1 MKKLLTIGL
10 LTATFATAMNAQ
22 PKLASDNI
30 DEVLK
35 AMTLEEKAK
44 LLVGG
49 ANNFFGANAVVGGE
63 ADLVAGAAGTSP
75 AIPRLGIPA
84 TVLTDGPAGV
94 RINPTRKGT
103 DKTYYAT
110 AFPIGS
116 CLASTWNT
124 ELVSKVGEA
133 IGNETKEYRCDV
145 ILGPGMN
152 LHRNPLCGRNF
163 EYYSEDPLLTGK
175 IAAAYIQGVQS
186 QGAGV
191 SAKHFAVNS
200 QETDRTAVDERVS
213 QRAARELYLRGFEIA
228 VRESDPWTI
237 MASYNQVNGQY
248 SMGNHDLLTKILRED
263 WGYKGIVMTD
273 WIGIREGLETISE
286 VHAGNDL
293 MEPGQPA
300 QVEEIIKGVKEGKLD
315 IADVDRNVRRMLEY
329 IVKTP
334 SFRQYPAS
342 NNPDFKAHAAI
353 TRQSAAEG
361 IVLLK
366 NNGALPFRTEGNHN
380 SQFSARACSLSSER
394 TLNSQLIKT
403 VALFGENS
411 YDFLS
416 GGTGSGCVHP
426 PYVVDMLQG
435 LENAG
440 IKSSATLTDI
450 YRKYIDYARIKFQA
464 ERHPA
469 KWFQTEMMGQQKY
482 PEISLSPIAINKEVQ
497 AADAAIITIGRQ
509 AGEGIDRDIDTEF
522 NLIPEERALIT
533 DVCNAF
539 HAAGKPVIVIINS
552 GSVIETASWSSYPD
566 AILCAWQPGMEGGN
580 SIADLLTGKV
590 NPSGKLTM
598 TWPIAATDHASTKNF
613 PGNIDDY
620 TFQMMVGNKMPVPGH
635 AYTNHEEDIYVGY
648 RFFDTFN
655 KEVAYPFGFGLSY
668 TTFAFSK
675 PVVKLSTLRS
685 ALPLGSSKNSQLST
699 LNSQL
704 STLNSQL
711 STVQVS
717 ITVKNTGAVSGKEVA
732 QVYVQ
737 APKGRLEKPVQE
749 LKAFAKTRELQ
760 PGESQTLTMTIPV
773 RDLAS
778 FDEAG
783 SQWITEAGTYTFRIG
798 NNSRNIAATAQ
809 LKIAEYTE
817 KTTNAL
823 APQQPLKLLKQ

>member
-1 MKKLLTIGL
+1 MKRLLTTCL
-10 LTATFATAMNAQ
+10 LATTFAMTTNAQ
-22 PKLASDNI
+22 VQLRADNI
-30 DEVLK
+30 DEVIK

-49 ANNFFGANAVVGGE
+49 ANNFFSANAVVGGE

-94 RINPTRKGT
+94 RIDPTRKGT

-124 ELVSKVGEA
+124 ELVNKVGQA

-191 SAKHFAVNS
+191 SAKHFAINS

-228 VRESDPWTI
+228 VRESNPWTV
-237 MASYNQVNGQY
+237 MSSYNQINGQY
-248 SMGNHDLLTKILRED
+248 SMGNRDLLTKILRED
-263 WGYKGIVMTD
+263 WGFKGIVMTD
-273 WIGIREGLETISE
+273 WIGIREGLPTITE
-286 VHAGNDL
+286 VLAGNDL

-300 QVEEIIKGVKEGKLD
+300 QVNEIIEGVKSGKLD

-334 SFRQYPAS
+334 SFKKYPAS
-342 NNPDFKAHAAI
+342 NNPDFVAHAAI
-353 TRQSAAEG
+353 TRQSANEG

-366 NNGALPFRTEGNHN
+366 NNGTLPWKNGN
-380 SQFSARACSLSSER
+380 
-394 TLNSQLIKT
+394 IKT

-426 PYVVDMLQG
+426 PYVVDMLEG
-435 LENAG
+435 LKNAG
-440 IKSSATLTDI
+440 IKSSETLTDI
-450 YRKYIDYARIKFQA
+450 YRKYIEFAKVKFQA

-469 KWFQTEMMGQQKY
+469 KWYQNEYFGQQKY
-482 PEISLSPIAINKEVQ
+482 PEIGLDPICVNKEVNG
-497 AADAAIITIGRQ
+497 ADAAIITIGRQ
-509 AGEGIDRDIDTEF
+509 AGEGVDRDINTEF
-522 NLIPEERALIT
+522 NLNAEERALIT

-552 GSVIETASWSSYPD
+552 GSVIETASWSGYPD

-613 PGNIDDY
+613 PGQIDDY
-620 TFQMMVGNKMPVPGH
+620 SLQMMIGNKTPIPGH

-648 RFFDTFN
+648 RYFDTFGRD
-655 KEVAYPFGFGLSY
+655 VAYPFGFGLSY

-675 PVVKLSTLRS
+675 PVVK
-685 ALPLGSSKNSQLST
+685 AKGKDA
-699 LNSQL
+699 
-704 STLNSQL
+704 
-711 STVQVS
+711 VEVS
-717 ITVKNTGAVSGKEVA
+717 ITVKNTGSVSGKEVA
-732 QVYVQ
+732 QVYVK
-737 APKGRLEKPVQE
+737 APKGNLEKPAQE
-749 LKAFAKTRELQ
+749 LKAFAKSRELK
-760 PGESQTLTMTIPV
+760 PGESEVLTMTIPV
-773 RDLAS
+773 RMLAS
-778 FDEAG
+778 FDEAN
-783 SQWITEAGTYTFRIG
+783 SQWLTEAGTYTFCIG
-798 NNSRNIAATAQ
+798 NSSRNIAATAT
-809 LKIAEYTE
+809 LKLGEYTE

-823 APQQPLKLLKQ
+823 APQHKLNLLKQ

>member
-1 MKKLLTIGL
+1 MSSKKLFLIGMIASM
-10 LTATFATAMNAQ
+10 TMTTVNAQ
-22 PKLASDNI
+22 PQLRTDNI
-30 DEVLK
+30 DEVIK

-49 ANNFFGANAVVGGE
+49 ANNFFGTGAVVGGE

-94 RINPTRKGT
+94 RIDPTRKGT
-103 DKTYYAT
+103 TKTYYAT

-200 QETDRTAVDERVS
+200 QETDRTSVDERVS

-237 MASYNQVNGQY
+237 MASYNKVNGQF
-248 SMGNHDLLTKILRED
+248 SMGNRDLLTSILRDD

-273 WIGIREGLETISE
+273 WIGIRKGLPTITE
-286 VHAGNDL
+286 VQAGNDL

-300 QVEEIIKGVKEGKLD
+300 QVQEIIEGVKNGKLD
-315 IADVDRNVRRMLEY
+315 IKDVDRNVRRILEY

-334 SFRQYPAS
+334 SFHKYPAS

-361 IVLLK
+361 IVMLK
-366 NNGALPFRTEGNHN
+366 NNGALPWKDGK
-380 SQFSARACSLSSER
+380 
-394 TLNSQLIKT
+394 IKT

-450 YRKYIDYARIKFQA
+450 YRKYIEFAKVKFQA

-482 PEISLSPIAINKEVQ
+482 PEIGISPIAINKEIE

-522 NLIPEERALIT
+522 NLVPEELALIK

-539 HAAGKPVIVIINS
+539 HTAGKPVIVIINS
-552 GSVIETASWSSYPD
+552 GSVIETASWSGYPD

-598 TWPIAATDHASTKNF
+598 TWPLAATDHPSTKNY
-613 PGNIDDY
+613 PGTMDFY
-620 TFQMMVGNKMPVPGH
+620 TYQVTRGYTGQVAGYD
-635 AYTNHEEDIYVGY
+635 YTNHEEDIYVGY
-648 RFFDTFN
+648 RFFDSFDKN
-655 KEVAYPFGFGLSY
+655 VAYPFGFGLSY
-668 TTFAFSK
+668 TTFEYSK
-675 PVVKLSTLRS
+675 PAVKVN
-685 ALPLGSSKNSQLST
+685 GDN
-699 LNSQL
+699 
-704 STLNSQL
+704 
-711 STVQVS
+711 
-717 ITVKNTGAVSGKEVA
+717 ITVNVTIKNTGKVAGKEIA
-732 QVYVQ
+732 QVYVA
-737 APKGRLEKPVQE
+737 APQGQLEKPNHE
-749 LKAFAKTRELQ
+749 LKGFAKTRELK
-760 PGESQTLTMTIPV
+760 PGESQTLTIQMAK

-778 FDEAG
+778 FDEA
-783 SQWITEAGTYTFRIG
+783 
-798 NNSRNIAATAQ
+798 NSRWFVESGQYAFEIGASSRDIREIVNANLT
-809 LKIAEYTE
+809 EYTE
-817 KTTNAL
+817 TVSNAL
-823 APQQPLKLLKQ
+823 APKEKLNLLKR

>member
-10 LTATFATAMNAQ
+10 FTATFTMTTNAQ
-22 PKLASDNI
+22 PQLRADNI

-49 ANNFFGANAVVGGE
+49 ANNFFGTGAVVGGE

-94 RINPTRKGT
+94 RIDPTRKGT

-175 IAAAYIQGVQS
+175 IAAAYINGVQS

-248 SMGNHDLLTKILRED
+248 SMGNHDLLTKILRDD

-334 SFRQYPAS
+334 SFHQYPAS
-342 NNPDFKAHAAI
+342 NAPDFKAHAAI

-366 NNGALPFRTEGNHN
+366 NNGVLPFRTEG
-380 SQFSARACSLSSER
+380 SLSPLTSHH
-394 TLNSQLIKT
+394 SPLIKT

-469 KWFQTEMMGQQKY
+469 KWFQTEYMGQQKY
-482 PEISLSPIAINKEVQ
+482 PEISLSPIAIGKEVQ

-522 NLIPEERALIT
+522 NLIPEERSLIV

-539 HAAGKPVIVIINS
+539 HAEGKPVIVIINS

-620 TFQMMVGNKMPVPGH
+620 SFQMMVGNKMPIPGH

-648 RFFDTFN
+648 RYFDTFN
-655 KEVAYPFGFGLSY
+655 REVAYPFGFGLSY
-668 TTFAFSK
+668 TTFEMSK
-675 PVVKLSTLRS
+675 PAVKAKGNS
-685 ALPLGSSKNSQLST
+685 A
-699 LNSQL
+699 
-704 STLNSQL
+704 
-711 STVQVS
+711 VEVS
-717 ITVKNTGAVSGKEVA
+717 VTVKNTGTVAGKEVA
-732 QVYVQ
+732 QVYVT
-737 APKGRLEKPVQE
+737 APKGRLEKPAQE

-783 SQWITEAGTYTFRIG
+783 SQWLTEAGTYTFRIG
-798 NNSRNIAATAQ
+798 FSSRDIKASLPLA
-809 LKIAEYTE
+809 LKEYTE

-823 APQQPLKLLKQ
+823 APQQALNLLKQ

>member
-1 MKKLLTIGL
+1 MRNKLFITG
-10 LTATFATAMNAQ
+10 LTAMLFVTTMTAQ
-22 PKLASDNI
+22 PKLRADNI

-49 ANNFFGANAVVGGE
+49 ANNFFSANAVVGGE
-63 ADLVAGAAGTSP
+63 ATLVAGAAGTSP

-94 RINPTRKGT
+94 RIDPKRKGT
-103 DKTYYAT
+103 DKTFYAT

-124 ELVSKVGEA
+124 ELVGQVGQA

-175 IAAAYIQGVQS
+175 IAAAYINGVQKEEV
-186 QGAGV
+186 GV

-200 QETDRTAVDERVS
+200 QETDRTSVDERLS

-228 VRESDPWTI
+228 VRESNPWTI
-237 MASYNQVNGQY
+237 MSSYNKINGQF

-273 WIGIREGLETISE
+273 WIGIREGLPTITE
-286 VHAGNDL
+286 VQAGNDL

-300 QVEEIIKGVKEGKLD
+300 QVQEIVNGVKNGKLS
-315 IADVDRNVRRMLEY
+315 IADVDHNVRRMLEY

-334 SFRQYPAS
+334 SFRNYPAS
-342 NNPDFKAHAAI
+342 NSPDFKAHAAI

-366 NNGALPFRTEGNHN
+366 NNGVLPWKEK
-380 SQFSARACSLSSER
+380 S
-394 TLNSQLIKT
+394 IKS
-403 VALFGENS
+403 VALFGEKS

-426 PYVVDMLQG
+426 PYVVDMLEG
-435 LENAG
+435 LKNAG
-440 IKSSATLTDI
+440 ISSTPTLTDI
-450 YRKYIDYARIKFQA
+450 YRKYIEYAKVKFQA

-469 KWFQTEMMGQQKY
+469 KWYQMEMFGQQKY
-482 PEISLSPIAINKEVQ
+482 PEIAISPIAINNEVRT
-497 AADAAIITIGRQ
+497 ADAAIITIGRQ
-509 AGEGIDRDIDTEF
+509 AGEGVDRDIDTEF

-552 GSVIETASWSSYPD
+552 GSVIETASWRSYPD

-598 TWPIAATDHASTKNF
+598 TWPIAATDHPSTKNF
-613 PGNIDDY
+613 PGNIDFY
-620 TFQMMVGNKMPVPGH
+620 SFKEMAASKRPIPGH
-635 AYTNHEEDIYVGY
+635 TYTNHEEDIYVGY
-648 RFFDTFN
+648 RYFDTFN

-668 TTFAFSK
+668 TTFEFAK
-675 PVVKLSTLRS
+675 PTVKVN
-685 ALPLGSSKNSQLST
+685 GNEV
-699 LNSQL
+699 
-704 STLNSQL
+704 
-711 STVQVS
+711 TVA
-717 ITVKNTGAVSGKEVA
+717 ITVKNTGSVSGKEVA
-732 QVYVQ
+732 QVYVT
-737 APKGRLEKPVQE
+737 APQEKIEKPAHE
-749 LKAFAKTRELQ
+749 LKTFAKTRELQ
-760 PGESQTLTMTIPV
+760 PGESQVLTMQIPV

-783 SQWITEAGTYTFRIG
+783 SQWLTEAGTYTFSIG
-798 NNSRNIAATAQ
+798 SSSRDIHATVTAK
-809 LKIAEYTE
+809 LKEYTE
-817 KTTNAL
+817 KTTQAL
-823 APQQPLKLLKQ
+823 APRQKLNLLKK

>member
-1 MKKLLTIGL
+1 MFTGVLLLLMASTMSAQTKLR
-10 LTATFATAMNAQ
+10 A
-22 PKLASDNI
+22 DNI

-35 AMTLEEKAK
+35 AMTIEEKAK
-44 LLVGG
+44 LMVGG
-49 ANNFFGANAVVGGE
+49 ANNFFGAGAVVGGE
-63 ADLVAGAAGTSP
+63 ADLVAGAAGTTP
-75 AIPRLGIPA
+75 RIERLGIPA

-94 RINPTRKGT
+94 RIDPTREGT
-103 DKTYYAT
+103 TQTYYAT

-163 EYYSEDPLLTGK
+163 EYYSEDPLVTGK
-175 IAAAYIQGVQS
+175 IAAAYIKGVQS

-237 MASYNQVNGQY
+237 MASYNKVNGEF

-273 WIGIREGLETISE
+273 WIGIRNGLPTINE

-300 QVEEIIKGVKEGKLD
+300 QVQEIIEGVKSGKLSME
-315 IADVDRNVRRMLEY
+315 DVDRNVRRMLEY

-334 SFRQYPAS
+334 SFKNYPYT
-342 NNPDFKAHAAI
+342 NKPDFEAHAAI

-366 NNGALPFRTEGNHN
+366 NNGALPWKDGK
-380 SQFSARACSLSSER
+380 
-394 TLNSQLIKT
+394 IKT

-426 PYVVDMLQG
+426 PYVVDMLTG
-435 LENAG
+435 LKNAG
-440 IKSSATLTDI
+440 IKSSETLTDI
-450 YRKYIDYARIKFQA
+450 YRKYIDYAKVKFQA

-482 PEISLSPIAINKEVQ
+482 PEIGISPIAIDKEV
-497 AADAAIITIGRQ
+497 ASADAAIITIGRQ
-509 AGEGIDRDIDTEF
+509 AGEGIDRDIATEF
-522 NLIPEERALIT
+522 NLVPEEQALIK

-539 HAAGKPVIVIINS
+539 HQAGKPVVVIINS
-552 GSVIETASWSSYPD
+552 GSVIETASWSGYPD

-580 SIADLLTGKV
+580 SVADLLIGKV

-598 TWPIAATDHASTKNF
+598 TWPLAATDHPSTKGY
-613 PGNIDDY
+613 PGTMDFY
-620 TFQMMVGNKMPVPGH
+620 TYEVTRGYVGQVAGYD
-635 AYTNHEEDIYVGY
+635 YTNHDEDIYVGY

-655 KEVAYPFGFGLSY
+655 REVAYPFGFGLSY
-668 TTFAFSK
+668 TTFEFSK
-675 PVVKLSTLRS
+675 PVVK
-685 ALPLGSSKNSQLST
+685 AKGKDA
-699 LNSQL
+699 
-704 STLNSQL
+704 
-711 STVQVS
+711 VEVS
-717 ITVKNTGAVSGKEVA
+717 ITIKNTGAVSGKEVA
-732 QVYVQ
+732 QIYVQ
-737 APKGRLEKPVQE
+737 APKGKLEKPAQE

-760 PGESQTLTMTIPV
+760 PGESQTLTMTIPI

-778 FDEAG
+778 FDEAD
-783 SQWITEAGTYTFRIG
+783 SQWLTEAGNYTFRIG
-798 NNSRNIAATAQ
+798 NSSRNLPLSASLT
-809 LKIAEYTE
+809 LKEYTE
-817 KTTNAL
+817 KVNNAL
-823 APQQPLKLLKQ
+823 APQQKLNLLKH